1 MLAGLFGGA
10 VGRYTL
16 WTLNRVATWNLD
28 RLAEELSVKSIF
40 STRHDV
46 VLGSRARAD
55 VNGALSRE
63 GVLSHEE
70 KDWDEYFVPIPV
82 KCIGDPAGFMS
93 RLGPRFSAT
102 GAVAAQQLIAD
113 FPQYFT
119 PTSGGPWRGYWT
131 KTGTVG
137 MFTAPSGPGR
147 PDGFKGFYEILV
159 DAVDKYNAGPAVLVG
174 YSQGGLVARFLAYM
188 DELFMPLDKRCVA
201 GVVTVQAPNH
211 GSPLANA
218 DPANVNSISDGL
230 FSILTGVAGYPIS
243 PVDVQMKVHDP
254 ATSAMLRA
262 IVRGSPTAKG
272 SQADIHI
279 PALLLEAA
287 VSDAGTNKKSEN
299 FPATA
304 RKWLTGLLP
313 APSPAPPTA
322 FCDLDPR
329 NLDKPSTVLG
339 RLHRFSLKDTW
350 HGAVMGSDIRVND
363 LLAAGRNWLVRL
375 AIRCVPGWLGVADT
389 LAAIEKPWGQIC
401 MDETVSGAAM
411 APEESRVALAYMAG
425 VRVFGTGTK
434 SVKVLPRAHDFVIP
448 SVSQAMHLFDDPQG
462 PRPPKFLGNALNPKG
477 THISGGDETDSDSDS
492 SVVRSMLD
500 ALGNQLH

>member
-188 DELFMPLDKRCVA
+188 
-201 GVVTVQAPNH
+201 
-211 GSPLANA
+211 
-218 DPANVNSISDGL
+218 
-230 FSILTGVAGYPIS
+230 Y
-243 PVDVQMKVHDP
+243 
-254 ATSAMLRA
+254 
-262 IVRGSPTAKG
+262 
-272 SQADIHI
+272 
-279 PALLLEAA
+279 
-287 VSDAGTNKKSEN
+287 
-299 FPATA
+299 
-304 RKWLTGLLP
+304 
-313 APSPAPPTA
+313 
-322 FCDLDPR
+322 
-329 NLDKPSTVLG
+329 
-339 RLHRFSLKDTW
+339 
-350 HGAVMGSDIRVND
+350 
-363 LLAAGRNWLVRL
+363 
-375 AIRCVPGWLGVADT
+375 
-389 LAAIEKPWGQIC
+389 
-401 MDETVSGAAM
+401 
-411 APEESRVALAYMAG
+411 
-425 VRVFGTGTK
+425 
-434 SVKVLPRAHDFVIP
+434 
-448 SVSQAMHLFDDPQG
+448 
-462 PRPPKFLGNALNPKG
+462 
-477 THISGGDETDSDSDS
+477 
-492 SVVRSMLD
+492 
-500 ALGNQLH
+500 